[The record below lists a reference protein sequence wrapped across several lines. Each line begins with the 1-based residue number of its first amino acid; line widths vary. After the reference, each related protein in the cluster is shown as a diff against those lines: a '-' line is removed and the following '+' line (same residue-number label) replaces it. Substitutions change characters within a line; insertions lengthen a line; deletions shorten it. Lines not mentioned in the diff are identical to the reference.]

1 MVLNALM
8 KEEMGDRYEAG
19 PKLGDIFENGLNGD
33 AQGDGGEESLEEQK
47 KIKEIFESRDT
58 GVMYVEDLTSA
69 FYFALTRE
77 IPVHAPFDDEHLD
90 ALRMFLEII
99 NKVTQ
104 CHLLLKLKRID
115 VF

>member
-8 KEEMGDRYEAG
+8 KKEMGDRYKPG
-19 PKLGDIFENGLNGD
+19 PKLGDIFENGLNGED
-33 AQGDGGEESLEEQK
+33 AQNDDGEESSEEQK

-69 FYFALTRE
+69 FYFALMGE
-77 IPVHAPFDDEHLD
+77 IPVHAPFDEEHFN
-90 ALRMFLEII
+90 ALRMFLQTI

-104 CHLLLKLKRID
+104 CHLLIKQD
-115 VF
+115 